1 MKECEKND
9 VTSEMKRLD
18 QMNKRIV
25 VMLGAFLVI
34 AIAVAIVLSNILS
47 KNISQSMQ
55 SITNALNHMVHS
67 KNNFKDRL
75 RVKGHDEIRA
85 LSEAT
90 NDLLDDFEK
99 RIWLQTKET
108 QIVKSYPGV
117 NGILRLSELFL
128 TELSHVTKAS

>member
-1 MKECEKND
+1 
-9 VTSEMKRLD
+9 
-18 QMNKRIV
+18 
-25 VMLGAFLVI
+25 
-34 AIAVAIVLSNILS
+34 
-47 KNISQSMQ
+47 
-55 SITNALNHMVHS
+55 MVHS

-108 QIVKSYPGV
+108 QIVKSYQGI